1 MSAPVPLE
9 TEARGDEAWIGKNV
23 RMTASSALRA
33 APLIAA
39 LALTVPAA
47 AAPRAVSLV
56 VRNGTV
62 VTMDGSRRVIADGAV
77 AVDGGQI
84 VAVGNGAEIAAG
96 YAARESVD
104 AGGGLIIPGLV
115 NAHGHAPM
123 VLFRGIADDLRLMQW
138 LQDFIFPA
146 EKNNVTAP
154 FVKAGTELAALEMI
168 RSGTTTFVDMYY
180 FEDQVAEAC
189 DAAGMRCVLGSTL
202 IEFPA
207 PDNKTI
213 PDALAYAERFL
224 KRWAGH
230 PRVAAAVAPHSTYL
244 ANPETLKASRALADK
259 YGAPI
264 LIHLSESADEQ
275 KTVRERYGKTP
286 TEHLRD
292 LGILRKGVLGAH
304 GIWLTDGDRRILRDA
319 EVGIAHCP
327 QSNMKLAS
335 GTAPVR
341 EMLAE
346 GLRLGLGTDG
356 AASNND
362 LDMFEEMA
370 TAAFL
375 AKHAASDPTV
385 APASKVL
392 EMATLGGAR
401 ALGMEDRI
409 GSLEAGRRADIVVVD
424 VSGARTTPMYDP
436 VSHLVYAAKGADVR
450 HVVVEG
456 RVVMRDR
463 KVLTLDERAV
473 VARAAELAARV
484 TASLRR

>member
-1 MSAPVPLE
+1 MRRQRTSILLAFLL
-9 TEARGDEAWIGKNV
+9 
-23 RMTASSALRA
+23 TAAFSH
-33 APLIAA
+33 
-39 LALTVPAA
+39 
-47 AAPRAVSLV
+47 AAPRAVPLV
-56 VRNGTV
+56 VTNGTV
-62 VTMDGSRRVIADGAV
+62 VTMDEDRRVIAKGAL
-77 AVDGGQI
+77 AVDGGRI
-84 VAVGNGAEIAAG
+84 VAVGPASEIAAAYRG
-96 YAARESVD
+96 ARTLD
-104 AGGGLIIPGLV
+104 ARGGLIIPGLI

-146 EKNNVTAP
+146 EKNNVTAA

-168 RSGTTTFVDMYY
+168 RSGTTTFADMYY
-180 FEDQVAEAC
+180 FEDQVAETC
-189 DAAGMRCVLGSTL
+189 DSSGMRCVAGETL

-213 PDALAYAERFL
+213 PEALAYTEKFL
-224 KRWAGH
+224 RRWAGH
-230 PRVAAAVAPHSTYL
+230 PRVTAAVAPHSTYL
-244 ANPETLKASRALADK
+244 ASPETIKASRALADK

-275 KTVRERYGKTP
+275 KTIQERYAKTP
-286 TEHLRD
+286 TEHARD
-292 LGILRKGVLGAH
+292 LGLLRKGVLGAH
-304 GIWLTDGDRRILRDA
+304 GIWLTGSDRRILREA
-319 EVGIAHCP
+319 GAGVAHCP

-335 GTAPVR
+335 GAAPVR

-346 GLRLGLGTDG
+346 GMRLGLGTDG

-375 AKHAASDPTV
+375 AKHAAGDPTV
-385 APASKVL
+385 APAGAIL

-409 GSLEAGRRADIVVVD
+409 GSLEAGKRADVVIVD
-424 VSGARTTPMYDP
+424 VGSPRMTPMYDP

-463 KVLTLDERAV
+463 TVLTMDERAV
-473 VARAAELAARV
+473 VARASSLAARV
-484 TASLRR
+484 TASLKK